1 MDLPG
6 VAEAVTR
13 ARDARCRDD
22 EHTPPWFWYHA
33 GSTADVNA
41 ARSTCRCPNPAL
53 ARTAPTDLWLP
64 RTSNRFSCPSP
75 PVYSHAE
82 NVCRVPAYLPHVL
95 SLNEHRGGYDE
106 TIIPMED
113 LANIA
118 SHRLRRHPEATLFE
132 HARDRGRE
140 CSYRRSRPPWVSL
153 RC

>member
-1 MDLPG
+1 MPEPG
-6 VAEAVTR
+6 TR
-13 ARDARCRDD
+13 PHGTHR
-22 EHTPPWFWYHA
+22 P
-33 GSTADVNA
+33 V
-41 ARSTCRCPNPAL
+41 
-53 ARTAPTDLWLP
+53 APTHLKSVQL
-64 RTSNRFSCPSP
+64 SFP